1 MNYKLVRD
9 RFTEIN
15 ETVGVLENNG
25 YGFIEVA
32 ITDSTPE
39 IDNESN
45 TLVEPNGKLIYKL
58 EPSQKIYARAK
69 THIYTMVNVSEI
81 DSESMGNGD
90 IEIGNYY
97 TKSEVDQSFV
107 KKVEAENTYSKKEE
121 VNNTFAK
128 KTEVEETYAKKAELY
143 DSELPQA
150 NGDASVGVSE
160 KVSRADHVHPKQTD
174 ITGNAGSATKLA
186 TQRKINITGE
196 VEGSVMFDGS
206 GDANITTTIKNIDG
220 NKINKLTGYTKALES
235 TAIGVEDS
243 LIVALG
249 KLEKSIDDA
258 KAPAAYKIG
267 KQFSLHYCT
276 KAEYELL
283 EKSVDDSII
292 YLVLDEETGIIET
305 KVYRA

>member
-15 ETVGVLENNG
+15 EMVGVLENNG

-69 THIYTMVNVSEI
+69 NHIYTMVNVSEI

-97 TKSEVDQSFV
+97 TKGEVDKSFV
-107 KKVEAENTYSKKEE
+107 KKVEAENTYS
-121 VNNTFAK
+121 K

-143 DSELPQA
+143 DSTLPKA
-150 NGDASVGVSE
+150 NGDASAGVSE

-220 NKINKLTGYTKALES
+220 NKINKLTGYAKALES
-235 TAIGVEDS
+235 TAIGAGDS

>member
-9 RFTEIN
+9 RFTEIM

-39 IDNESN
+39 IDHESN
-45 TLVEPNGKLIYKL
+45 TLVEQNGKLIYKL

-69 THIYTMVNVSEI
+69 NHIYTMVNVSEI

-97 TKSEVDQSFV
+97 TKGEVDKSFV
-107 KKVEAENTYSKKEE
+107 KKVEAENTYS
-121 VNNTFAK
+121 K

-143 DSELPQA
+143 DSTLPKA
-150 NGDASVGVSE
+150 NGDASAGVSE
-160 KVSRADHVHPKQTD
+160 KVSRADHIHPKQTD
-174 ITGNAGSATKLA
+174 ITGNAGTATKLA
-186 TQRKINITGE
+186 TQRKINITGV

-220 NKINKLTGYTKALES
+220 NKINKLTGYAKALES
-235 TAIGVEDS
+235 TAIGAGDS

-258 KAPAAYKIG
+258 KAPVAYKTG

-292 YLVLDEETGIIET
+292 YLVLDEKTGIIET

>member
-9 RFTEIN
+9 RFTEIK

-45 TLVEPNGKLIYKL
+45 TLVEQNGKLIYKL

-69 THIYTMVNVSEI
+69 NHIYTMVNVSEI
-81 DSESMGNGD
+81 DSESIGNGD

-97 TKSEVDQSFV
+97 TKGEVDKSFV
-107 KKVEAENTYSKKEE
+107 KKVEAENTYS
-121 VNNTFAK
+121 K

-143 DSELPQA
+143 DSTLPKA
-150 NGDASVGVSE
+150 NGDASAGVSE

-220 NKINKLTGYTKALES
+220 NKINKLTGYAKALES
-235 TAIGVEDS
+235 TAIGAGDS

>member
-9 RFTEIN
+9 RFTEIK

-45 TLVEPNGKLIYKL
+45 TLVEQNGKLIYKL

-69 THIYTMVNVSEI
+69 NHIYTMVNVSEI

-97 TKSEVDQSFV
+97 TKGEVDKSFV
-107 KKVEAENTYSKKEE
+107 KKVEAENTYS
-121 VNNTFAK
+121 K

-143 DSELPQA
+143 DSTLPKA
-150 NGDASVGVSE
+150 NGDASAGISE

-235 TAIGVEDS
+235 TAIGAGDS

>member
-15 ETVGVLENNG
+15 EMVGVLENNG

-69 THIYTMVNVSEI
+69 NHIYTMVNVSEI

-97 TKSEVDQSFV
+97 TKSEVDKSFV

-128 KTEVEETYAKKAELY
+128 KTELY
-143 DSELPQA
+143 DSALPQA
-150 NGDASVGVSE
+150 NGDASAGVSE

-220 NKINKLTGYTKALES
+220 NKINKLTGYAKALES